1 MGGRRRRDP
10 SFARLVLMAYE
21 YKCAFCDYD
30 GALDNGSTPGLEAA
44 HVRWWT
50 HGGPN
55 GIENGLCLCS
65 IHHKLFDKG
74 VLGITGQH
82 LITVSQHFTGRSKA
96 AERLVHE
103 LNGSQAS
110 HPLKGYSTVSA
121 DHAAWHAREVFR
133 APARTA

>member
-1 MGGRRRRDP
+1 MNSIEQPRALK
-10 SFARLVLMAYE
+10 SARLATVV
-21 YKCAFCDYD
+21 
-30 GALDNGSTPGLEAA
+30 ALDNGSTPGLEAA

-82 LITVSQHFTGRSKA
+82 LISVSQHFTGRSKA